1 MLDRS
6 AQDNPFLAS
15 YLYYFGMLT
24 IAGKNE
30 YNNVLLAPPNLAMK
44 KLYAN
49 QILRF
54 LFPSGTERNEA
65 YEVSRQFIRQHTLK
79 SLIAFVEQK
88 LFSIFSNRDYRW
100 MDEFAL
106 KMAFTALL
114 FNDVNYSVLSEPEL
128 SRGYADLCLI
138 LRPDA
143 RQYQLFDMLFEFKYV
158 SLKTL
163 KLSGKQVKNTD
174 EQQLLQKTPVKK
186 AFREARTQINR
197 YAKVLQERFGEQLML
212 KTYIVVSVGFEQL
225 FGEEVDSGVI

>member
-1 MLDRS
+1 QMLDSNLAADEGKLEYMGRMLSGRQAVINLVQNDEPLVIETLADRFTLSAMLDRS

-24 IAGKNE
+24 IAGKDE

-106 KMAFTALL
+106 KMAFTSLL
-114 FNDVNYSVLSEPEL
+114 F
-128 SRGYADLCLI
+128 R
-138 LRPDA
+138 
-143 RQYQLFDMLFEFKYV
+143 
-158 SLKTL
+158 
-163 KLSGKQVKNTD
+163 
-174 EQQLLQKTPVKK
+174 
-186 AFREARTQINR
+186 
-197 YAKVLQERFGEQLML
+197 
-212 KTYIVVSVGFEQL
+212 
-225 FGEEVDSGVI
+225 